1 MALQFPDTVVEAVGV
16 DKGQRNAE
24 PGQFFGQGIG
34 VGDDKL
40 YPGGRPV
47 VFLPLVRGENKT
59 GSRCFAALAG
69 GGEGRVVGNPEIV
82 SEPDQLCHP

>member
-1 MALQFPDTVVEAVGV
+1 MALQFPDTVVKAVGV
-16 DKGQRNAE
+16 DKGQGNAE